1 RPGACGPHRGA
12 RSPRVRRW
20 TVPTHDRGGV
30 DARGAIVKRGRQEG
44 FRWLSRAN
52 SWSTTSFG
60 GKLMHPIPVLLV
72 ALGALGFFVN
82 VSAPADKKPP
92 RNEGESKV
100 VREQVSGQLR
110 RPGEKILRITGKA
123 KVLDA
128 NTLVFGDGTQ
138 VKTGLGMDAPDLLQ
152 KGLIGDSFYP
162 CGKEAARFLTKLIGQ
177 QTVTFIASKDQ
188 DVEAKKLRGN
198 CFVGETSLEIE
209 MVRNGWAVAQHSGIT
224 AWEIIA
230 REKKRG
236 LWRGR
241 FVLPDRWRKGERL
254 KGE

>member
-1 RPGACGPHRGA
+1 MPAAEMKHQAKSFC
-12 RSPRVRRW
+12 
-20 TVPTHDRGGV
+20 
-30 DARGAIVKRGRQEG
+30 E
-44 FRWLSRAN
+44 
-52 SWSTTSFG
+52 TSVCG
-60 GKLMHPIPVLLV
+60 GKLMRPIPILFAIA
-72 ALGALGFFVN
+72 ALGLFVN
-82 VSAPADKKPP
+82 VLESADKKP
-92 RNEGESKV
+92 RCDEGKSKV
-100 VREQVSGQLR
+100 VREQVRGQLK
-110 RPGEKILRITGKA
+110 RPGEKLLRITGKV

-128 NTLVFGDGTQ
+128 NTLVFGDGTE
-138 VKTGLGMDAPDLLQ
+138 VKTGVGMDAPDLKQ

-188 DVEAKKLRGN
+188 DLEAKKLRGN